1 MAYGRKGF
9 FFLYDKKTGNNKSF
23 TMLEDDLRSGL
34 AYNQI
39 QAIYQDKFVTIFQP
53 HVVNYAYQQII
64 SQPDSEAV
72 LQKIK
77 EENPNYYQALISS
90 ENVDSTDYLM
100 VMYTYKEF

>member
-1 MAYGRKGF
+1 
-9 FFLYDKKTGNNKSF
+9 
-23 TMLEDDLRSGL
+23 MLEDDLRSGL

-39 QAIYQDKFVTIFQP
+39 DAIYQDQLVAIFQP
-53 HVVNYAYQQII
+53 YVVNFAYQRIT

-90 ENVDSTDYLM
+90 ENEASTDYLL
-100 VMYTYKEF
+100 VMYTYKEV